1 MKKRFNNYT
10 WGIAVALLF
19 ATMSCSKFEEINT
32 DPEMPKVVNSS
43 MISERIILGL
53 ANPPTQKS
61 FMQPY
66 MLTKQVAWT
75 ELPEGYQ
82 YNNLGEEESALT
94 GLNDAQYMVD
104 FAATDG
110 LAKSYAGV
118 MHVARA
124 MLFYEGTMKLGDI
137 PYNEALRGESEKI
150 YFPKYDLQK
159 DVFLGILDELEKAD
173 QLFQT
178 GEKFKGDPVYAGN
191 TLQWRKFAN
200 TFALN
205 VLIQLSQKTA
215 DPDLKV
221 KERFKKIVDAGVLFA
236 SNADNFQLTRSDKSG
251 QTYPFYKVSNS
262 FVIYPVVSSEIIEP
276 LKLKKDRRLFYYA
289 APSALKIANGKLQ
302 NDFDAYVGVDHS
314 LPFGDIAD
322 IVVTKDFS
330 KLNDRYSELVTGE
343 PTQQYSYAQF
353 CFVMAEATARGW
365 ISGATVDWYKKG
377 IEASMKFAADNT
389 PNQDQYTHK
398 MFIDAN
404 YINTATAN
412 YGQAFPQDT
421 EKQIAEIILQKYLA
435 SYLQLSYTPYYD
447 YRRTGYPAWKINPG
461 SSGNSEAKNK
471 IPVRWKY
478 KEREYSYNAE
488 HVKEAVKRQY
498 EGQDGINKLMWILDP
513 KK

>member
-1 MKKRFNNYT
+1 MKNRFNNYT

-19 ATMSCSKFEEINT
+19 ATMGCSKFEEINT

-53 ANPPTQKS
+53 ANPPSQKS

-82 YNNLGEEESALT
+82 YNNLGEEESSLT

-104 FAATDG
+104 FATTDG
-110 LAKSYAGV
+110 LAKSYAGI
-118 MHVARA
+118 MHLARA
-124 MLFYEGTMKLGDI
+124 IRFFEGTMKLGDI
-137 PYNEALRGESEKI
+137 PYREALQGESEKV

-159 DVFLGILDELEKAD
+159 DVFLGILAELEKAD
-173 QLFQT
+173 QLFQA
-178 GEKFKGDPVYAGN
+178 GDKFTGDPVYAGN
-191 TLQWRKFAN
+191 TLQWRKFTN

-205 VLIQLSQKTA
+205 VLIQLSRKAA

-221 KERFKKIVDAGVLFA
+221 KERFKKIVDSGVLFA
-236 SNADNFQLTRSDKSG
+236 SNADNFQLIRADKSG

-262 FVIYPVVSSEIIEP
+262 FVIYPMVSSEIINP
-276 LKLKKDRRLFYYA
+276 LKQKKDRRLFYYA
-289 APSALKIANGKLQ
+289 APSALKVANGKQQ
-302 NDFDAYVGVDHS
+302 NDFDAYVGVDPS

-353 CFVMAEATARGW
+353 CFIMAEATARGW
-365 ISGATVDWYKKG
+365 IGGAAVDWYKRG

-398 MFIDAN
+398 MFMDAT
-404 YINTATAN
+404 YISAAIAT
-412 YGQAFPQDT
+412 YGQEFPQEI

-447 YRRTGYPAWKINPG
+447 YRRTGYPVWKVNP
-461 SSGNSEAKNK
+461 SSSMNSEATDK

-478 KEREYSYNAE
+478 KDREYNYNSE
-488 HVKEAVKRQY
+488 NVKEAVKRQFN
-498 EGQDGINKLMWILDP
+498 GVDDPNQSMWLL
-513 KK
+513 K